1 MSRCKGTDDA
11 EGLYLSISMF
21 ISISGSWLK
30 PSFSIY
36 SKKRIPWCFAFF
48 LENGLVGPFVAV
60 FWAVSFFLAIYCI
73 VMAFTY
79 IESRFWVRK
88 WSCLTAAFRKKGSPA
103 AAPQFMFGLLL
114 SLFLIKYREEER
126 KCSLPCMCSEK
137 SGKIESFEVL
147 IHHLRV
153 TQIMKAF
160 VQHQPTSNLFW
171 KIGKGDII

>member
-1 MSRCKGTDDA
+1 
-11 EGLYLSISMF
+11 
-21 ISISGSWLK
+21 
-30 PSFSIY
+30 
-36 SKKRIPWCFAFF
+36 
-48 LENGLVGPFVAV
+48 
-60 FWAVSFFLAIYCI
+60 
-73 VMAFTY
+73 MAFTY

-126 KCSLPCMCSEK
+126 KCSLPLACVVKK

-171 KIGKGDII
+171 KIGKGEIIYRSFWKKGTFSILEAVPLMAYRFGEPSKVQYSPYCGMLSPGSVVGIDPASQYKWTDMCTN